1 MKAGTSY
8 TAAKI
13 NYTYSG
19 ATTSAPGG
27 LSGPNGVNEVLF
39 NDPKGEISGTF
50 NPSTGGVVGQG
61 GFNGV
66 SGSMNW
72 TGPFDADAAH
82 TSQTYHAFI
91 ISEGNLT
98 IQDGVMPSAGISSNT
113 LAEIVAHQFRHT
125 LGFGHSTD
133 GTALMYPSV
142 TGLRPS

>member
-50 NPSTGGVVGQG
+50 NPATGGGVGQG

-66 SGSMNW
+66 SRSTNW
-72 TGPFDADAAH
+72 TGPFDADATH
-82 TSQTYHAFI
+82 TSQTYRSYV

-98 IQDGVMPSAGISSNT
+98 IQDGATAQAGISSTT
-113 LAEIVAHQFRHT
+113 LA
-125 LGFGHSTD
+125 
-133 GTALMYPSV
+133 ALV
-142 TGLRPS
+142 